1 MQKGINYWAFPP
13 EQGGCGTDIPAA
25 IRLAKDIGFDCIELT
40 VERSGPLSLES
51 EKDDIYLFRR
61 EADKAGIE
69 LKTLATGLA
78 WEIPQTHPD
87 PSVREESIA
96 AYKKVIRIAGWLG
109 VETLLYIP
117 GLVSAVFVPDFEPQR
132 YDLVYERAK
141 DALLELIPEAEK
153 QGVVLGVEN
162 VWNRFLL
169 SPLEMKT
176 FIDSFGSSAV
186 GSYFDVGNVML
197 TGHPEHWIL
206 ILGER
211 IKAVHVKDFRV
222 SVGSLDGFVDLLAG
236 DVDYTHVIEHLAAVG
251 YNGPVTAEYVPPS
264 AGAAEKAYA
273 AMRIIEG

>member
-1 MQKGINYWAFPP
+1 MQKGINYWAFPA
-13 EQGGCGTDIPAA
+13 EQGGCGTDILSA
-25 IRLAKDIGFDCIELT
+25 IRLAKEIGFDCIELT

-51 EKDDIYLFRR
+51 GKEDIYLFRR
-61 EADKAGIE
+61 AADKAGIE

-96 AYKKVIRIAGWLG
+96 AYKKTIRIAGWLG

-132 YDLVYERAK
+132 YDLVYGRAR

-169 SPLEMKT
+169 SPLEMKA

-197 TGHPEHWIL
+197 NGHPEHWIS
-206 ILGER
+206 ILGTR
-211 IKAVHVKDFRV
+211 IKAVHLKDFRV
-222 SVGSLDGFVDLLAG
+222 SVGGLEGFVDLLAG
-236 DVDYTHVIEHLAAVG
+236 DVDFVSLIEQLKTVG
-251 YNGPVTAEYVPPS
+251 YNGPFTAEYVPP
-264 AGAAEKAYA
+264 APAAAEKAYA
-273 AMRIIEG
+273 AMKIIEG